1 MELGVKTNYS
11 LSEFLLNIEVQ
22 PSSYESKLQHLSA
35 WILQVLSLI
44 NLDIFP

>member
-1 MELGVKTNYS
+1 MELGVKTNFS

-22 PSSYESKLQHLSA
+22 PSYESKLQHLSA